1 VLSCSV
7 TSTMGRFLTTVFAGL
22 SELERRIIN
31 ERTEEGR
38 VLARKQG
45 VKFGRK
51 PTLTSHQRSEVA
63 RMLKDGKSIRAI
75 ARHFNVGVATID
87 RIKCLSLRETE
98 FVRFDSFVGTGPKRV
113 HQRFAVVPM
122 GDGTPTIKNSR
133 CGQSQG
139 ARTYG
144 AYAPRSFSKFCYV
157 INERDVLHGEIDAVT
172 AHSIFRRIQ
181 LSIGSVSTEITES
194 VGMLPPSWD
203 VIAVS

>member
-1 VLSCSV
+1 
-7 TSTMGRFLTTVFAGL
+7 MGRFLTTVFAGL

-87 RIKCLSLRETE
+87 RIK
-98 FVRFDSFVGTGPKRV
+98 K
-113 HQRFAVVPM
+113 M
-122 GDGTPTIKNSR
+122 
-133 CGQSQG
+133 SQP
-139 ARTYG
+139 A
-144 AYAPRSFSKFCYV
+144 
-157 INERDVLHGEIDAVT
+157 
-172 AHSIFRRIQ
+172 
-181 LSIGSVSTEITES
+181 
-194 VGMLPPSWD
+194 
-203 VIAVS
+203 